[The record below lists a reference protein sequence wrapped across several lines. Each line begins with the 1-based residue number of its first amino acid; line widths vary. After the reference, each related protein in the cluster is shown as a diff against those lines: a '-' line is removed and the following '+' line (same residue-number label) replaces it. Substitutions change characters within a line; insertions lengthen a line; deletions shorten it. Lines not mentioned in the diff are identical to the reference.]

1 MKSDVINY
9 LKDCRYVQVSTTI
22 LERKPKQTMKKTTSG
37 RSKKQ
42 ELKMQTGKTRSPWSS
57 QSIQIIKHDDRPSS
71 SFPTDRSLEN

>member
-42 ELKMQTGKTRSPWSS
+42 ELKKNANWKNKIAMVITVDTDYQASR
-57 QSIQIIKHDDRPSS
+57 S
-71 SFPTDRSLEN
+71 SFPLFPPPTDH